1 MRILAVDILHALED
15 QIQCLSHLQR
25 VHETSYGA
33 AMRIAAGV
41 GMLLARLVVLL
52 ILLRLLRR
60 LGGLLLAEGV
70 AHSVGLVCGVLEE
83 GVRKGRRWK
92 DEGEVPGIVF
102 VGESVGVENFEYGET
117 GNVLVNKELGR

>member
-1 MRILAVDILHALED
+1 MGVLAVHIFHALED
-15 QIQCLSHLQR
+15 QSQCLSHLQR

-52 ILLRLLRR
+52 ILLRLLWR

-70 AHSVGLVCGVLEE
+70 AHDVGLVCGVLEE
-83 GVRKGRRWK
+83 GVWKGEDGKTRAR
-92 DEGEVPGIVF
+92 
-102 VGESVGVENFEYGET
+102 Y
-117 GNVLVNKELGR
+117 LALCL